1 MQIAKLVKTALDE
14 TRMLVLG
21 AQILLG
27 FELSGVFRDGFESLP
42 IHARYLDG
50 IALLLMIITVA
61 LLITPESYHQIV
73 DNGEDTGR
81 FHRLISHMA
90 GVSLLPFALSL
101 GIALFI
107 TGERIFGFAA
117 GLAAGCFF
125 ALLALSCWY
134 GLQYLRRL
142 QTGHKERAISA
153 CQQTM
158 TENTSLDERIT
169 QMLTEARVVLPG
181 VQALLGFQLASVIS
195 QSFERLPTSSKA
207 VHAAS
212 LGCITV
218 AVILL
223 IAPAAYHRIVF
234 SGQDTEEVHRFGS
247 WFVTCATAPL
257 ALGLAGDIYVVLT
270 EITASAMTGI
280 LIASFTLVFLVG
292 LWHVLPAVI
301 RLRRL
306 RRSSRRQRPK

>member
-1 MQIAKLVKTALDE
+1 MELAQLVKTALDE

-27 FELSGVFRDGFESLP
+27 FELSSVFRDGFESLP
-42 IHARYLDG
+42 MHACYLDG
-50 IALLLMIITVA
+50 IALLLMIVTVA
-61 LLITPESYHQIV
+61 FLITPESYHQIV
-73 DNGEDTGR
+73 DIGTDTGR
-81 FHRLISHMA
+81 LHQLISRMA
-90 GVSLLPFALSL
+90 GCALLPFALSL
-101 GIALFI
+101 GITLFI
-107 TGERIFGFAA
+107 TGERMFGFAA

-125 ALLALSCWY
+125 ALLALGCWY
-134 GLQYLRRL
+134 VLQYLRRL

-153 CQQTM
+153 RQQTM
-158 TENTSLDERIT
+158 TENTPLDERIT

-195 QSFERLPTSSKA
+195 QSFEKLPAGSKA

-212 LGCITV
+212 LGCITL

-234 SGQDTEEVHRFGS
+234 SGQESEEVHRFGS
-247 WFVTCATAPL
+247 WFVTCATVPL
-257 ALGLAGDIYVVLT
+257 AFGLSGDIYVVLT
-270 EITASAMTGI
+270 EITASAKIGT
-280 LIASFTLVFLVG
+280 LAASFTLVFLVG

-301 RLRRL
+301 RLQRL
-306 RRSSRRQRPK
+306 GRSDRHERPR